1 MRLIQLKPSSKHW
14 TQLLPNSS
22 QYTFRPVKAKK
33 TGTKST
39 FLLVA
44 VAVGAGVVFGIN
56 PNGGFGALFPKAT
69 PSTTSL
75 SPKPTNTSVGP
86 SKASSAPIYYQ
97 FGTVQVTVTKA
108 NGKITAIDYLQS
120 TASAGRDQ
128 AFGMLSTAAIQANGS
143 NFGNIGGATYTT
155 DAFKQALDSA
165 LAKLP

>member
-1 MRLIQLKPSSKHW
+1 M
-14 TQLLPNSS
+14 PNSS
-22 QYTFRPVKAKK
+22 QYTFRPVKVRK
-33 TGTKST
+33 TGNKTT
-39 FLLVA
+39 FLLAA

-69 PSTTSL
+69 PAVSGL
-75 SPKPTNTSVGP
+75 NPTPVNTSVGP
-86 SKASSAPIYYQ
+86 SKASSDPIYYQ
-97 FGTVQVTVTKA
+97 FGTVQVSVTKA

-128 AFGMLSTAAIQANGS
+128 AFPMLTAAALKANGS

-165 LAKLP
+165 LTKLP